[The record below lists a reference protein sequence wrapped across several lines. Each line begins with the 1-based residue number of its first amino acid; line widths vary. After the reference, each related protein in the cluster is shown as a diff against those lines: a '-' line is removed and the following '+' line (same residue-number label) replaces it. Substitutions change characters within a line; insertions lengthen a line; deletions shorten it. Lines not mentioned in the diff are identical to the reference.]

1 MSVYLTILFS
11 QPVLS
16 TSVSPLSY
24 LGEQCETTFQMSTVD
39 LDDVLSILPGLD
51 SAKATGCDGLP
62 IRFMKVR
69 PLEIGRLA
77 TDYGN

>member
-1 MSVYLTILFS
+1 
-11 QPVLS
+11 
-16 TSVSPLSY
+16 
-24 LGEQCETTFQMSTVD
+24 MSTVD